1 MEIAPFGLA
10 ILGNVCS
17 LLVVMSSKKCTN
29 HARNEI
35 GVLTV
40 CYSEQPYLVQNNF
53 FLTANYQ
60 YFTLPPL
67 SYKTP
72 IGMIQKYVEKDGKGL
87 LMVIKVYI
95 VAEKNGEGAAYVED
109 QMRKG
114 SRQGVSMMLGT
125 KESRESVLNL
135 YKIEVHMGH
144 MTAFTLKW
152 IKDHILGTYGW
163 VSELNI

>member
-1 MEIAPFGLA
+1 
-10 ILGNVCS
+10 
-17 LLVVMSSKKCTN
+17 
-29 HARNEI
+29 
-35 GVLTV
+35 
-40 CYSEQPYLVQNNF
+40 
-53 FLTANYQ
+53 
-60 YFTLPPL
+60 
-67 SYKTP
+67 
-72 IGMIQKYVEKDGKGL
+72 
-87 LMVIKVYI
+87 MVIKVYI

-114 SRQGVSMMLGT
+114 SRQGVLMMLGT

-152 IKDHILGTYGW
+152 IKDHILGMYGW